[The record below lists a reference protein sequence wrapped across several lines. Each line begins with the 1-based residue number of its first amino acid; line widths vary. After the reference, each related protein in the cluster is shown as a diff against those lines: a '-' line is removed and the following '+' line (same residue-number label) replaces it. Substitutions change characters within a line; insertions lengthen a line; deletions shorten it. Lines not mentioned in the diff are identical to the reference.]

1 MKQHEKKPGKILVV
15 DDDPVIRDMMVEILE
30 FEGYPI
36 QSARNGLAALEILR
50 GSDDYLVFLD
60 YLMPVLNGRELCA
73 ILASEPTLQHRH
85 VIVLMSALD
94 TLSEASTICNVE
106 ATLPKP
112 FAVEDVVT
120 ILQRFLSV
128 GINLGSA

>member
-1 MKQHEKKPGKILVV
+1 MKQHDTDKKPSKILVV

-30 FEGYPI
+30 FEGYPM
-36 QSARNGLAALEILR
+36 QAARNGLAALEILR
-50 GSDDYLVFLD
+50 GNDDYLVFLD

-73 ILASEPTLQHRH
+73 MLASEPALQNRH

-94 TLSEASTICNVE
+94 TLAEASTTCNVD

-112 FAVEDVVT
+112 FSVEDVVN
-120 ILQRFLSV
+120 ILQPYLGV
-128 GINLGSA
+128 GIR

>member
-1 MKQHEKKPGKILVV
+1 MKQHNKRPSKILVV

-30 FEGYPI
+30 FEGYPM
-36 QSARNGLAALEILR
+36 QAARNGLAALEILR
-50 GSDDYLVFLD
+50 GKDDYLVFLD

-73 ILASEPTLQHRH
+73 VLTAEPELQNRH

-94 TLSEASTICNVE
+94 TLSEASAICNVD

-112 FAVEDVVT
+112 FSVEDVVN
-120 ILQRFLSV
+120 ILQPY
-128 GINLGSA
+128 LGVNIL